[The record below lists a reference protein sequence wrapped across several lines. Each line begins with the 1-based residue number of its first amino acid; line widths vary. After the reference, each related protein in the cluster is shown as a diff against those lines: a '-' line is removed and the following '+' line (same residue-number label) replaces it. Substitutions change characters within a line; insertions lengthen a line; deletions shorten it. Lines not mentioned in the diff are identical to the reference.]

1 MNSTPLFFGGQL
13 GIVQCMQKILG
24 PTSREHHKST
34 DNLLP
39 QPAIFQGCGN
49 SSCWRDRGR
58 EWFRAQCGRKHVLCS
73 AGCGSLQRP
82 KALRRKT
89 SAAAFPPWT
98 RAASPGGKSKDFSTK
113 IRISVCTSIEH
124 PTVQDGFGSAVSW
137 LKVKAITSGVFCLC
151 IYHKYMYMIS
161 FRREIA
167 LADKPKKPGEGGF
180 SNSAVSNHQ
189 DPHLLHVPHHNA
201 ASTS

>member
-13 GIVQCMQKILG
+13 GIVQCMQQITG
-24 PTSREHHKST
+24 PTSGEHHKST
-34 DNLLP
+34 GNLP

-58 EWFRAQCGRKHVLCS
+58 EWSRAQCGRKHVLCS

-98 RAASPGGKSKDFSTK
+98 RAASPGGSSRLFYKNQDFSLHLYW
-113 IRISVCTSIEH
+113 TSNS
-124 PTVQDGFGSAVSW
+124 PGRVWQ
-137 LKVKAITSGVFCLC
+137 CC
-151 IYHKYMYMIS
+151 IMTESESNYMIS